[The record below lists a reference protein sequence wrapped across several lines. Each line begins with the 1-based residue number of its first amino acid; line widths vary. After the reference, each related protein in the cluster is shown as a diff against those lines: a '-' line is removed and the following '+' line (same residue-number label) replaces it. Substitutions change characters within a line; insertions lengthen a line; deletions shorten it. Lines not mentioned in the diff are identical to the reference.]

1 MPATRCAR
9 GPSLGAATL
18 AACGKTHAAF
28 GRRCIPPEPLR
39 FAPFFVAFRSKYTRA
54 SSPSR
59 ALSAGRLAPTGRTG
73 RPRRSR
79 GFHHRLLAEGTGR
92 GTPIRKAAL
101 RGTERWSSGP
111 HRENWPASRPTG
123 PRNSHRQPRKSA
135 GTARSAG
142 VHTGIARERETRTDG
157 AASSPVRVPPA
168 PIPDGATTHRFPL
181 PGAADAA
188 SGTPA
193 WRPAGQG
200 PSHREQVPEDG
211 EPHRHRDAQ
220 RAPYEP

>member
-1 MPATRCAR
+1 MRNRRAR
-9 GPSLGAATL
+9 PEAPSTSQFAPKVSPTNPRAA
-18 AACGKTHAAF
+18 KTQARRDKQ
-28 GRRCIPPEPLR
+28 GRRHGAGYALRQRSEPWGGD
-39 FAPFFVAFRSKYTRA
+39 S
-54 SSPSR
+54 
-59 ALSAGRLAPTGRTG
+59 
-73 RPRRSR
+73 SR
-79 GFHHRLLAEGTGR
+79 GYGARNPNQEGSAAGY
-92 GTPIRKAAL
+92 GAPIFR
-101 RGTERWSSGP
+101 
-111 HRENWPASRPTG
+111 PASRPTG

-135 GTARSAG
+135 GTAGSAG

-168 PIPDGATTHRFPL
+168 PIPDGATTYRFPL